1 MFEDLMQTC
10 IFIHSKHL
18 ILKSMSLKQ
27 ILRSNYY
34 FFALISV
41 NIFFSCTSSNFEYS
55 IDVNLNPYKLAPLTA
70 ELNIVSEQPFKAAF
84 KVLGENP
91 IEQSFEKFGDSLKM
105 PIVGLY
111 PDKVN
116 KVLVTLNYD
125 GGMVTDTVEIKTKPI
140 PSAFP
145 RIEIN
150 ELNRQSME
158 PGFHACDFHFANFG
172 KFNSTPLF
180 FDDEGIIRWYLDLSF
195 ANEMMGPFQRLSD
208 GTILVVNR
216 HEIYEF
222 DMLGKLI
229 KLTEIDNN
237 YGMHHDVLELP
248 DGNLLICVG
257 TRDAFIEVGGESIQS
272 DSDFIILYDRKNSK
286 IIKEWDLAKHMDVSR
301 DDVNFLRPGDW
312 LHMNA
317 LVYDEK
323 DQSIIVSGKNQ
334 GLIKITMDD
343 ELKWIMAPKKNWGK
357 SGRLGQGEN
366 TQPYLLTAINGNNSE
381 YDNAVQDGFK
391 SDAEFD
397 FSWGQHAPKLLTN
410 GNILVFDNGSHRN
423 YNDINNYSRAV
434 EYEINDEKKT
444 VKQVWQYGKERGEG
458 MFSAIVGDVDYLP
471 TTKNILVTSGHI
483 SPQNNHSGKII
494 EVNRQTGEEVFEATI
509 YYKSVRGEKIS
520 GWGQM
525 DILYRSERMQL
536 KY

>member
-1 MFEDLMQTC
+1 
-10 IFIHSKHL
+10 
-18 ILKSMSLKQ
+18 MSLKQ
-27 ILRSNYY
+27 LLSSSY
-34 FFALISV
+34 FCLVIIGV
-41 NIFFSCTSSNFEYS
+41 NIFFSCNSSNFEYS
-55 IDVNLNPYKLAPLTA
+55 IDVNLNPYKIAPLTA
-70 ELNIVSEQPFKAAF
+70 ELNIASEMPFKAAF

-91 IEQSFEKFGDSLKM
+91 IEQFFEDFSDSLKI
-105 PIVGLY
+105 PVVGLY

-116 KVLVTLNYD
+116 KVLVTLNYE

-150 ELNRQSME
+150 KLDRQAME

-172 KFNSTPLF
+172 KFSSTPLF

-195 ANEMMGPFQRLSD
+195 ANEMMGPFQRLND
-208 GTILVVNR
+208 GTVLVVNR
-216 HEIYEF
+216 HEIFEF
-222 DMLGKLI
+222 DMLGKLL
-229 KLTEIDNN
+229 KQTEIDNN

-257 TRDAFIEVGGESIQS
+257 TRDSFIEVDGESIQS
-272 DSDFIILYDRKNSK
+272 DSDYVILYDRENSK

-323 DQSIIVSGKNQ
+323 DQSMIISGKNQ

-357 SGRLGQGEN
+357 SGRLGQGGN
-366 TQPYLLTAINGNNSE
+366 TKPFLLTAINNNNSE
-381 YDNAVQDGFK
+381 YVNTVQDGDE
-391 SDAEFD
+391 SDIEFD
-397 FSWGQHAPKLLTN
+397 FPWGQHAPKLL
-410 GNILVFDNGSHRN
+410 FDNGSHRN
-423 YNDINNYSRAV
+423 YNDSNNYSRAV

-444 VKQVWQYGKERGEG
+444 VKQVWQYGKERGEK

-471 TTKNILVTSGHI
+471 NTNNILVTSGHI

-494 EVNRQTGEEVFEATI
+494 EVNRETGEEVFEATI
-509 YYKSVRGEKIS
+509 YYRSVRGEKIS

-525 DILYRSERMQL
+525 DILYRSDRMQL